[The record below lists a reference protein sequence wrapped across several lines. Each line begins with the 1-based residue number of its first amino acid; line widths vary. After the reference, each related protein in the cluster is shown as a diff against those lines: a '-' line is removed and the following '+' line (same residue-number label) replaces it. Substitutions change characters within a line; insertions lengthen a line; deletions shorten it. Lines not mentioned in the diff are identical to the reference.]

1 MRSTSDTV
9 NRVQRN
15 QVVVFG
21 TGRIAELA
29 CFYLTHDSD
38 LEVAGFV
45 IDDEYLSFSSFCG
58 LPVVTLSRA
67 SLEFPPVKFSMFVA
81 VSYSDMN
88 QHRSAKCEWA
98 RGLGYELVSYVS
110 SRATT
115 FGDLTHGDNCLIL
128 EDNTI
133 QPFAKLGNNVFL
145 WSGNHIGHHSVVEDN
160 VFVSSH
166 CVISG
171 NCRIGHH
178 SFLGVNSSVQNNVE
192 VGARCFVGP
201 HSLVRHNLAPESV
214 LITSSTPAQKIS
226 SRNLRM

>member
-1 MRSTSDTV
+1 VIKTES
-9 NRVQRN
+9 N
-15 QVVVFG
+15 QVVIFG
-21 TGRIAELA
+21 AGRIAELVH
-29 CFYLTHDSD
+29 FYLTHDS
-38 LEVAGFV
+38 EFEIAGFV
-45 IDDEYLSFSSFCG
+45 VDDEYLSSRHFCG
-58 LPVVTLSRA
+58 LPTVSASKA
-67 SLEFPPVKFSMFVA
+67 SLNFPPQAFSMFVA
-81 VSYSDMN
+81 LSYTDMN
-88 QHRSAKCEWA
+88 SVRTEKCEWA
-98 RGLGYELVSYVS
+98 RACGYRLISYLS

-115 FGDLTHGDNCLIL
+115 FHDLTHGDNCLIL

-166 CVISG
+166 CVVSG

-201 HSLVRHNLAPESV
+201 QSLVRHDLAPESV
-214 LITSSTPAQKIS
+214 LIASSTPAQKIS